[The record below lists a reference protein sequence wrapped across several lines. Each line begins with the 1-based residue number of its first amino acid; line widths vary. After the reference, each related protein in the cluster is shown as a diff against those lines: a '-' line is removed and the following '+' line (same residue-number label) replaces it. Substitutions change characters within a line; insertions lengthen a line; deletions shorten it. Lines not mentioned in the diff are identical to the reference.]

1 MKSRL
6 RNNTGNNGTVN
17 VEIPVL
23 LKYLSKDYLDYWR
36 SVEMPLI
43 NCEIIIEV
51 IWSANFAIY
60 VTEREKIWND

>member
-6 RNNTGNNGTVN
+6 INNTGNNGTVN

-23 LKYLSKDYLDYWR
+23 LKYLSNLWR
-36 SVEMPLI
+36 SLEMPLI
-43 NCEIIIEV
+43 NCEIILEV

-60 VTEREKIWND
+60 VAEREKIWND